1 VAPIMGNQTTSSLG
15 QSYIASILDS
25 DPTITVVVIRILVK
39 LVYPDSPFE
48 PLDDES
54 FIVV

>member
-1 VAPIMGNQTTSSLG
+1 MGNQTTSSLG